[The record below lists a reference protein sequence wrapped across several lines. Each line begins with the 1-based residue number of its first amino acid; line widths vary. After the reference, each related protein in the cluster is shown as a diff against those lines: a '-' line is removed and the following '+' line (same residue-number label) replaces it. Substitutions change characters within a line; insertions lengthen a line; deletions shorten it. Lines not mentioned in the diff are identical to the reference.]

1 MNDDLVYRKSHKDWR
16 ESVVNTERRLDT
28 IEEKLDRVLDG
39 LERLN
44 LANTQLVDQPMVRST
59 TDDLRYIW

>member
-1 MNDDLVYRKSHKDWR
+1 MNDDLVYRKGHKDWR
-16 ESVVNTERRLDT
+16 ESIVNAERRLDT